1 MLSAE
6 SALGQFIRLFQQIG
20 RTFDGIFFLY
30 DAVEKRMVHVS
41 QNFFTMFGR
50 SEDEVYHDPKSFLKT
65 VHPEDRGRALR
76 WFQKGLSGSIS
87 SSEYRVLLPYG
98 ETRWQ
103 ASCLGPICDASG
115 ATIRLVG
122 LSLDITRRM
131 NAEHGLRQSQAQLRQ
146 VQKMEALG
154 TLLAGV
160 AHEIN
165 NPINTLMFNVSML
178 SDIWRDVLPLLRQ
191 KAQEEPGARFG
202 GIPIKLLTGKLG
214 QVLEDT
220 DEAINRAANIVAHLK
235 DFARPSPVSQP
246 RETSLNQ
253 AVEKA
258 LSLTSATVRRARVEL
273 RTELDP
279 SLPNLLADPTS
290 LEEILINLVMNAT
303 EAIDHDHGL
312 VEVRTG
318 RDPGGEMVFLEVKD
332 NGRGVPE
339 EIADRLFE
347 PFVTQRPNRNGTG
360 LGLSVTRDLVQQFG
374 GSISYESTANQG
386 TVFKVLFPLI
396 PSVRPAQV
404 LVVDDD
410 QTMRQAIQKSLSAN
424 PELSVQ
430 VADNGMEALVKLG
443 RYTPDVIV
451 LDLFMPGMD
460 GSELIRHI
468 KSTPAFAQIGVLVI
482 TGLPDSPEAQA
493 IRESGLAEVVA
504 KPFNFQYFINKLKRL
519 IARGESA

>member
-258 LSLTSATVRRARVEL
+258 LS
-273 RTELDP
+273 
-279 SLPNLLADPTS
+279 
-290 LEEILINLVMNAT
+290 
-303 EAIDHDHGL
+303 
-312 VEVRTG
+312 
-318 RDPGGEMVFLEVKD
+318 
-332 NGRGVPE
+332 
-339 EIADRLFE
+339 
-347 PFVTQRPNRNGTG
+347 
-360 LGLSVTRDLVQQFG
+360 
-374 GSISYESTANQG
+374 
-386 TVFKVLFPLI
+386 
-396 PSVRPAQV
+396 
-404 LVVDDD
+404 
-410 QTMRQAIQKSLSAN
+410 
-424 PELSVQ
+424 
-430 VADNGMEALVKLG
+430 
-443 RYTPDVIV
+443 
-451 LDLFMPGMD
+451 
-460 GSELIRHI
+460 
-468 KSTPAFAQIGVLVI
+468 
-482 TGLPDSPEAQA
+482 
-493 IRESGLAEVVA
+493 AEVGVSRA
-504 KPFNFQYFINKLKRL
+504 
-519 IARGESA
+519 